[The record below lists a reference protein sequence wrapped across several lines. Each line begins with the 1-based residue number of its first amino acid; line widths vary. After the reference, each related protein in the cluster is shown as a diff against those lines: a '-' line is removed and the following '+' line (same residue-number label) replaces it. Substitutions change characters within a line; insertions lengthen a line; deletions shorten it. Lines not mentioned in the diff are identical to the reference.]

1 VLKNKLLS
9 SVELWLSRRGKW
21 IIFIIWLAVLVVF
34 LSLSSDELG
43 GSLGGDNAHYI
54 MLARSLAL
62 GKGYRDLFLPGEP
75 PHTKYPFLFPLM
87 LSAFARSSRPVF
99 YSHIWVAIISSLIP
113 LVGLG
118 WARLE
123 GKSRV
128 QSLLLFI
135 LLVSLPFLF
144 FVALNILSEALFIFW
159 LVLILF
165 WIAYLRVKGL
175 NPFRLIFLGICL
187 ILEYY
192 TRSAGLVIGGAVI
205 VVFILEK
212 EFRQKR
218 FFRLPA
224 WGWLAIIF
232 FLGIIPWQIR
242 GAVYGAPYFHQ
253 FLLKDNYN
261 PDLGYVGLMDLVLR
275 FKNNCQF
282 YLLALGDFFYSRAV
296 SLSLEKYLGTVSLL
310 ISLIGLVGEIWRKK
324 FSSAVIFISY
334 FLFIMLWPFQEIRFI
349 SPLYILVGYFF
360 LRGLEII
367 FQKFSLK
374 IKELIPSL
382 ILIIIISWQIKFM
395 SDKLKYFHTPQYFP
409 QEAVYVWGY
418 HKLEEPVIDF
428 SKYPG
433 YWGMSKS
440 YKRRWAHLII
450 MMKIAG
456 EKLPQSAIILS
467 RTNRI
472 TWYYSQRKS
481 IRMLF
486 TADHKKQWNYIFKN
500 NVKYILYDPYYAYLF
515 SFLRESP
522 RKIKVLYLTDIKVAL
537 LEITDQPVEGK

>member
-1 VLKNKLLS
+1 MRKDNLLDS
-9 SVELWLSRRGKW
+9 IELWLSRRGRW
-21 IIFIIWLAVLVVF
+21 IVFIIWLAVLVVF

-43 GSLGGDNAHYI
+43 GHLGGDNAHYI

-118 WARLE
+118 WVRLE

-128 QSLLLFI
+128 QSLLFFVLI
-135 LLVSLPFLF
+135 GSLPRLF
-144 FVALNILSEALFIFW
+144 FIASNILSEALFIFW

-165 WIAYLRVKGL
+165 WIAYLRIKGL
-175 NPFRLIFLGICL
+175 NIFRLIFLGICL

-192 TRSAGLVIGGAVI
+192 TRSVGLIIAFAVI
-205 VVFILEK
+205 IVFILER
-212 EFRQKR
+212 EFRSKK
-218 FFRLPA
+218 FFHLPA
-224 WGWLAIIF
+224 WAWLIIIF
-232 FLGIIPWQIR
+232 LLGIIPWQIR
-242 GAVYGAPYFHQ
+242 GIIYGNPYFHEF
-253 FLLKDNYN
+253 FLKNPYN
-261 PDLGYVGLMDLVLR
+261 PDLGYAGLVDLLTR
-275 FKNNCQF
+275 FKENCLF
-282 YLLALGDFFYSRAV
+282 YILPLGNFFYSRELGLN
-296 SLSLEKYLGTVSLL
+296 SEKYLGIISLL
-310 ISLIGLVGEIWRKK
+310 VSLIGLAGELWRKK
-324 FSSAVIFISY
+324 FSSAVIFLSY
-334 FLFIMLWPFQEIRFI
+334 FIFILFWPFQEIRFI
-349 SPLYILVGYFF
+349 SLLYILVGYFF

-367 FQKFSLK
+367 FQKLPLK
-374 IKELIPSL
+374 IKDLIPSL

-409 QEAVYVWGY
+409 QEAVYVRGY
-418 HKLEEPVIDF
+418 RKLEEPVIDF
-428 SKYPG
+428 SKYPS
-433 YWGMSKS
+433 YWGAPKD

-486 TADHKKQWNYIFKN
+486 TADHKKQWNYILKN
-500 NVKYILYDPYYAYLF
+500 KVKYILYDPYFAYLF

-522 RKIKVLYLTDIKVAL
+522 RKIKVLYLTNIKVAL